1 MLYYKVE
8 KTYAEKQKEKVDKI
22 ERFFGKDVIGI
33 AKECNFPDYTLLIL
47 QNKEN
52 ELKDKYK
59 TIYDNIISCA
69 YAADERTPME
79 YAKDLVLAWIF
90 EAYVMENLKKQGLR
104 VYRNGGDKDLTILS
118 QRKVNTDSD
127 FLIEGKR
134 VELITNYTNYWERNN
149 CFELRDSK
157 LEHLKSRKSLVLGV
171 STNYPNYLLIDFG
184 RPIKNVEYIESYKA
198 FGGKPASRIHI
209 TEDMKVKL
217 DFKELADKIREQ
229 IIRK

>member
-1 MLYYKVE
+1 
-8 KTYAEKQKEKVDKI
+8 
-22 ERFFGKDVIGI
+22 
-33 AKECNFPDYTLLIL
+33 
-47 QNKEN
+47 
-52 ELKDKYK
+52 
-59 TIYDNIISCA
+59 
-69 YAADERTPME
+69 
-79 YAKDLVLAWIF
+79 
-90 EAYVMENLKKQGLR
+90 
-104 VYRNGGDKDLTILS
+104 
-118 QRKVNTDSD
+118 
-127 FLIEGKR
+127 
-134 VELITNYTNYWERNN
+134 
-149 CFELRDSK
+149 LRDSK